1 MEMLQKYY
9 RNITFILNLIIY
21 IDFFIKKDKILKEL
35 KLYCRKKR
43 EGKKYK
49 YYLLHFAKY
58 NIGANKKTKENKMSS
73 CLGLYI
79 ESNVIKYAKVTK
91 DRELLKIESFG
102 VKFYDKIGEAIDQ
115 IVSETFSYNIPISV
129 NLSEEIYN
137 YFYMFSLLNKNDL
150 KKAIDTE
157 FESYCYDKKLNRNA
171 FETRFAIS
179 NEIDDK
185 DKVKVIHVSTN
196 KSSITKSLQTL
207 NEHKVSTLTPI
218 GTSIANIASIKPKEN
233 IIIVNLEET
242 TTITT
247 IVNQKIY
254 NIEKMQEG
262 SGEILDKIASKENS
276 YSKAYEICKNSTIYT
291 MEGKELQDEENEY
304 LDYIMPTLYKIANRL
319 QDYVVN
325 STIKFEKIYI
335 TGTMSVVNNIDLYF
349 QEFFQ
354 TEKVE
359 ILKPYFVSENI
370 KINIK
375 DYIEVNSAIAVA
387 MQGLGYGI
395 KNMNFKK
402 PSLMDQLPDWMKVD
416 ISLGKKENKPKKEN
430 KFKFD
435 FSLKGKLTA
444 TEKWLLRGAAGVFM
458 LVILYSACSIYL
470 DNRITEKIQ
479 EAEETSLYTD
489 IQIERADQDIDKV
502 SKKASTYR
510 EMITNLQD
518 ITDKVKDDESLKGSI
533 PTLLMQIMTVTPQA
547 VQITEIKNTA
557 DAEGRKIVISA
568 QSKYYD
574 DLGYFKAK
582 IREDGILNNVV
593 STQGEKQGDFVKII
607 IEGDLP

>member
-1 MEMLQKYY
+1 
-9 RNITFILNLIIY
+9 
-21 IDFFIKKDKILKEL
+21 
-35 KLYCRKKR
+35 
-43 EGKKYK
+43 
-49 YYLLHFAKY
+49 
-58 NIGANKKTKENKMSS
+58 MSS

-304 LDYIMPTLYKIANRL
+304 LDYIMPTLYKIVNRL

-416 ISLGKKENKPKKEN
+416 ISLGKKENKPKKES

-489 IQIERADQDIDKV
+489 VQISLAQGDIDRV
-502 SKKASTYR
+502 EEKANTYK
-510 EMITNLQD
+510 EMENNLRN
-518 ITDKVKDDESLKGSI
+518 INEKIEDDLSLKGSI
-533 PTLLMQIMTVTPQA
+533 PTLLMQVMTVTPRE
-547 VQITEIKNTA
+547 VQITEIENTA
-557 DAEGRKIVISA
+557 DNNSRKIIISA
-568 QSKYYD
+568 QSRYYD
-574 DLGYFKAK
+574 ELGYFKAK
-582 IREDGILNNVV
+582 LKEDGILNNVV

>member
-1 MEMLQKYY
+1 
-9 RNITFILNLIIY
+9 
-21 IDFFIKKDKILKEL
+21 
-35 KLYCRKKR
+35 
-43 EGKKYK
+43 
-49 YYLLHFAKY
+49 
-58 NIGANKKTKENKMSS
+58 
-73 CLGLYI
+73 
-79 ESNVIKYAKVTK
+79 
-91 DRELLKIESFG
+91 
-102 VKFYDKIGEAIDQ
+102 
-115 IVSETFSYNIPISV
+115 
-129 NLSEEIYN
+129 
-137 YFYMFSLLNKNDL
+137 
-150 KKAIDTE
+150 
-157 FESYCYDKKLNRNA
+157 
-171 FETRFAIS
+171 
-179 NEIDDK
+179 
-185 DKVKVIHVSTN
+185 
-196 KSSITKSLQTL
+196 
-207 NEHKVSTLTPI
+207 
-218 GTSIANIASIKPKEN
+218 
-233 IIIVNLEET
+233 
-242 TTITT
+242 
-247 IVNQKIY
+247 
-254 NIEKMQEG
+254 
-262 SGEILDKIASKENS
+262 
-276 YSKAYEICKNSTIYT
+276 

-304 LDYIMPTLYKIANRL
+304 LDYIMPTLYKIVNRL

-416 ISLGKKENKPKKEN
+416 ISLGKKENKPKKES

-489 IQIERADQDIDKV
+489 VQISLAQDDIDRVKE
-502 SKKASTYR
+502 KANEYK
-510 EMITNLQD
+510 EMENNLRN
-518 ITDKVKDDESLKGSI
+518 INEKIEDDLSLKGSI
-533 PTLLMQIMTVTPQA
+533 PTLLMQIMTITPQE
-547 VQITEIKNTA
+547 VQITEIENTA
-557 DAEGRKIVISA
+557 DNNSRKIIISA
-568 QSKYYD
+568 QSRYYD
-574 DLGYFKAK
+574 ELGYFKAK
-582 IREDGILNNVV
+582 LKEDGILENVV